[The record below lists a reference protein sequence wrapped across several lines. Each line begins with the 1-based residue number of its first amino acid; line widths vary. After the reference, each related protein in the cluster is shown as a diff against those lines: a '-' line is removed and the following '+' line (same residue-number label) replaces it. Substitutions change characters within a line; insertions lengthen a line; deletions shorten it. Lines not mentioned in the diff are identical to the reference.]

1 MKQVT
6 VAYPSKHNAKFDF
19 DYHMR
24 KHIPTV
30 SRLWGQALKSVRGVT
45 SSGLCKYGE
54 GAGFPAA

>member
-30 SRLWGQALKSVRGVT
+30 SRLWGQALKSVKGVT
-45 SSGLCKYGE
+45 
-54 GAGFPAA
+54 